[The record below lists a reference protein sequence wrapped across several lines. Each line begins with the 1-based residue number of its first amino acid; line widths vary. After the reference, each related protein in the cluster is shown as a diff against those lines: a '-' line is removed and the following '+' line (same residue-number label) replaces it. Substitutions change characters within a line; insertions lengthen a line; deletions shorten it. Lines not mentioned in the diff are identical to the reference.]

1 MAKNLVINMSK
12 GIILKGI
19 GGFYYVQTAE
29 RVVECR
35 ARGVF
40 RKKDVK
46 PLPGDMVEIE
56 ELSDGTGSVVDIEKR
71 KNSFVRPPIANI
83 DCMVIVA
90 AAKNPNPDSR
100 FIDKMLVICESKNVY
115 PILCFN
121 KCDLADD
128 YKNIADVYRKI
139 GYRVIETS
147 TVENYGIDEL
157 KSEIIGKVTAFA
169 GFSGV
174 GKSSIMNELFSS
186 LNLPTG
192 DVSKKLNRGRHTTR
206 HIELFQY
213 DENSYVADT
222 PGFSM
227 LEFFDIELE
236 DLQTY
241 FPEFAHF
248 SPECKFRGCQHLG
261 GKQCAVI
268 NAVENGDISA
278 ERYQSYLDFYNTIKQ
293 DKEKY

>member
-1 MAKNLVINMSK
+1 MVKNSVINMSK

-29 RVVECR
+29 RIVECR

-46 PLPGDMVEIE
+46 PLPGDVVEIE
-56 ELSDGTGSVVDIEKR
+56 ELDDGTGSVVKIFDR

-83 DCMVIVA
+83 DCMVIVS

-121 KCDLADD
+121 KCDLTAD
-128 YKNIADVYRKI
+128 YKELADVYRKI
-139 GYRVIETS
+139 GYKVIETS
-147 TVENYGIDEL
+147 TVDNYGIDEL
-157 KSEIIGKVTAFA
+157 KSEISGNVTAFA

-174 GKSSIMNELFSS
+174 GKSSLMNEIFSS

-213 DENSYVADT
+213 DATSYVADT

-227 LEFFDIELE
+227 LEFYDMDLE
-236 DLQTY
+236 NLQNL
-241 FPEFAHF
+241 FPEFATF
-248 SPECKFRGCQHLG
+248 SPNCKFRGCEHLG

-268 NAVENGDISA
+268 NAVENGEISR
-278 ERYQSYLDFYNTIKQ
+278 ERYESYLDFYSIIKQ